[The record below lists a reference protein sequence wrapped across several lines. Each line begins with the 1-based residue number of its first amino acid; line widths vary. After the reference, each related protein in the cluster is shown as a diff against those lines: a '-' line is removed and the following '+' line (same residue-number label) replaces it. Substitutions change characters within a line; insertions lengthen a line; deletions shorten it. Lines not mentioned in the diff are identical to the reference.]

1 MSKRKSQTAMTAY
14 REQGYLPE
22 AMVNFLAFLGW
33 SPGTEEEIF
42 TLEELAARF
51 EIGKV
56 HRAGAI
62 FDVERLDH
70 LNGLYIRALTDEQ
83 LALRLRP
90 FVPEALDDASLLR
103 VVPLIKERIVRLGD
117 ATELLAFLTETDA
130 EVTGRYAADELV
142 PKKADAAATADALG
156 RARAVLEALDP
167 ADFSAD
173 VIEARCRA
181 AGEEL
186 GWKAGD
192 FFRPLRLAVTGRAVT
207 PPLFGSIELLG
218 RDVTLA
224 RIDGA
229 LGKLQ
234 PVAGGR

>member
-62 FDVERLDH
+62 FDAERLDH

-90 FVPEALDDASLLR
+90 FVPDALDDASLLR
-103 VVPLIKERIVRLGD
+103 VGAAHQGAASCASAD
-117 ATELLAFLTETDA
+117 ATELLAFLVETDA
-130 EVTGRYAADELV
+130 EVDGPLRRR
-142 PKKADAAATADALG
+142 
-156 RARAVLEALDP
+156 RARA
-167 ADFSAD
+167 
-173 VIEARCRA
+173 
-181 AGEEL
+181 EE
-186 GWKAGD
+186 
-192 FFRPLRLAVTGRAVT
+192 
-207 PPLFGSIELLG
+207 
-218 RDVTLA
+218 
-224 RIDGA
+224 
-229 LGKLQ
+229 
-234 PVAGGR
+234 GGRGGDRRCARPRTRRARGARSRPTSAPT

>member
-1 MSKRKSQTAMTAY
+1 MTAY

-83 LALRLRP
+83 LALRLRS
-90 FVPEALDDASLLR
+90 FVPDALDDASLLR

-142 PKKADAAATADALG
+142 PKKADAAATANALG

-192 FFRPLRLAVTGRAVT
+192 FFSPLRVAITGRAVS
-207 PPLFGSIELLG
+207 PPLFGSMELLG
-218 RDVTLA
+218 RDVRWRGSTARSASCRRWPAGDERLA
-224 RIDGA
+224 TA
-229 LGKLQ
+229 
-234 PVAGGR
+234 P